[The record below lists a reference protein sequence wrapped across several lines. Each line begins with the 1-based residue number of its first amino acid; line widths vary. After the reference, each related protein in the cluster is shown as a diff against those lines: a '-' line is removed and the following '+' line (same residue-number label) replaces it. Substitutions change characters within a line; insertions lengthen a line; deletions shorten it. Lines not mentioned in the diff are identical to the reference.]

1 MQKQQ
6 TMAGGET
13 LSFDYTFDI
22 PVEVAA
28 AVCKYRHDRWKFE
41 WGKPQFTRLYVA
53 IGSDADLGAHNCEVR
68 FTPLN
73 GHRAAPTPCPKS
85 ANIRHEAS
93 FDHVV
98 CASRERRRHIEPEG
112 LGSL

>member
-28 AVCKYRHDRWKFE
+28 AVCK
-41 WGKPQFTRLYVA
+41 FTRLYVA
-53 IGSDADLGAHNCEVR
+53 IGSNSEVEARNREVR
-68 FTPLN
+68 FTP
-73 GHRAAPTPCPKS
+73 A
-85 ANIRHEAS
+85 IRHRQLGHS
-93 FDHVV
+93 SPK
-98 CASRERRRHIEPEG
+98 CARN
-112 LGSL
+112 GSGRLNSIKGRTPSPFIAT

>member
-28 AVCKYRHDRWKFE
+28 AVCTYHHDRWKFE
-41 WGKPQFTRLYVA
+41 WGKPHFTRLYVA
-53 IGSDADLGAHNCEVR
+53 IRSL
-68 FTPLN
+68 
-73 GHRAAPTPCPKS
+73 
-85 ANIRHEAS
+85 AS
-93 FDHVV
+93 IWPGV
-98 CASRERRRHIEPEG
+98 G
-112 LGSL
+112 